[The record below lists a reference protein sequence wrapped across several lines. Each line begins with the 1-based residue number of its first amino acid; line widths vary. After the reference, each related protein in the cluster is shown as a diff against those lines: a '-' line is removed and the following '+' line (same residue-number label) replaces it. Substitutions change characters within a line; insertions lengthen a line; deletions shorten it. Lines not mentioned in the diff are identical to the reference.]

1 MLKSK
6 ACEARP
12 VGETASKVWRR
23 GQNIQGVM
31 PQNILGTARVCVCG
45 SKLQGLEGVSLT
57 VSPPFLCAVKEM
69 GVYIKSNNKKDGF
82 FIPDSRFQKTSV
94 NK

>member
-1 MLKSK
+1 MSPLIRSK
-6 ACEARP
+6 AYEARP

-45 SKLQGLEGVSLT
+45 SKLQGLENFSFRNNPVSFGYKRNGV
-57 VSPPFLCAVKEM
+57 VF
-69 GVYIKSNNKKDGF
+69 N
-82 FIPDSRFQKTSV
+82 
-94 NK
+94 